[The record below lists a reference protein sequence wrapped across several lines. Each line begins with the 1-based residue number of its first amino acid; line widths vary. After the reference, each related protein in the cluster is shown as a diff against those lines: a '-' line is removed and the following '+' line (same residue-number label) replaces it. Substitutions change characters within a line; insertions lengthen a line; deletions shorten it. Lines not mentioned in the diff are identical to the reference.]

1 MKKLL
6 LLLLCLSLF
15 GTLAGQETQP
25 AQKQKP
31 KIGLVLSGGGAKGLA
46 HIGVLKVLEEAGV
59 EISYVGG
66 TSMGAIVGG
75 LYAAG
80 YSATELDSI
89 FRDLDAD
96 ALLRDFTPR
105 SSKNFFEKRNDEMY
119 ALTLPFKN
127 FKIGFPT
134 ALSKGL
140 YNYTTVNRLT
150 DHVRNIRDFNKLPIP
165 FVCIATDIETGEE
178 VVLHKGVLPDA
189 ILASGAFPSLYSPV
203 EIDGRLLIDGG
214 VTNNYPIEEVKKMGA
229 DIIIGVDV
237 QDPLKTRDQI
247 KGATGVLVQINNYQ
261 MIKKMDA
268 KRKATDIY
276 IKPDI
281 SGFSVVSFQDGVD
294 IIKKGEDAAL
304 KIIDTLRALGSGVP
318 IVKSHIGIKDS
329 LCIEQIEISGLKNYT
344 RSYIIGKLSFKP
356 GNKVSYDAFNNGIT
370 NLNATQNFTSISYSF
385 DRDEKDKGE
394 VLSLK
399 LRETPTT
406 RFLKFGLH
414 YDGLFKSAVVV
425 NLTQK
430 NFIKRND
437 VASLDVILG
446 DNFRYNLDYYIDNGF
461 YISYGF
467 HSHYYGFNRNISAN
481 YVSDAA
487 NLLNLETLNTD
498 FTDFTNQLYIQ
509 TIFARRFLLG
519 GGAEFKHLK
528 IKSPTLNNSNIDP
541 VFDDSDYFSAYS
553 YIKFDSYDN
562 KHFPTQGYFFSA
574 EAKAYLFSS
583 DYTNTF
589 NNFTTLKAEI
599 STAKTVAR
607 HLTIDLE
614 AESGLT
620 IGDNVATFDY
630 ILGGY
635 GYNTFHTLRHFFG
648 YDFLSLSGNSYIKGA
663 ATLDYEFVRKHHL
676 NVTANYANV
685 GSHLYREGELFS
697 LPKYSG
703 YAVGYGMET
712 IIGPLEI
719 KHSWS
724 PETGKHYTWFSVGF
738 WF

>member
-15 GTLAGQETQP
+15 GTLAGQEQQP
-25 AQKQKP
+25 DPARKP

-46 HIGVLKVLEEAGV
+46 HIGVIKVLEEAGV

-105 SSKNFFEKRNDEMY
+105 GSKNFFEKRNDEMY

-150 DHVRNIRDFNKLPIP
+150 DHVRNVRDFNKLPIP

-178 VVLHKGVLPDA
+178 VVLRSGVLPDA

-237 QDPLKTRDQI
+237 QDPLKTRDKI
-247 KGATGVLVQINNYQ
+247 RGATGILVQINNYQ
-261 MIKKMDA
+261 MLKKMDA
-268 KRKATDIY
+268 KRKATDVY

-281 SGFSVVSFQDGVD
+281 SGFSVVSFEEGVE
-294 IIKKGEDAAL
+294 IIQKGEEAAR
-304 KIIDTLRALGSGVP
+304 KILDTLKVLGTGAP
-318 IVKSHIGIKDS
+318 IVKPHIGIKDS
-329 LCIEQIEISGLKNYT
+329 LCIDQIDIIGLKNYT
-344 RSYIIGKLSFKP
+344 RSYVIGKLSFKP
-356 GNKVSYDAFNNGIT
+356 GNKISYDVFNNGIS
-370 NLNATQNFTSISYSF
+370 NLNATQNFTSISYYF
-385 DRDEKDKGE
+385 DKDPDKE
-394 VLSLK
+394 SAEILRLRLK
-399 LRETPTT
+399 ETPTT

-461 YISYGF
+461 YISYGL
-467 HSHYYGFNRNISAN
+467 HSHYYGFNRNVSAA
-481 YVSDAA
+481 YAGDTGFA
-487 NLLNLETLNTD
+487 LNLETINVD
-498 FTDFTNQLYIQ
+498 FSDFTNQIYIQ
-509 TIFARRFLLG
+509 TIFAQRFLLG

-528 IKSPTLNNSNIDP
+528 IKSPTLQNINP
-541 VFDDSDYFSAYS
+541 VFEDSDYVSAYS
-553 YIKFDSYDN
+553 YVKFDSYDN
-562 KHFPTQGYFFSA
+562 KYFPTEGYFFNA

-583 DYTNTF
+583 DYTNGF
-589 NNFTTLKAEI
+589 NNFTTVRAEI
-599 STAKTVAR
+599 STAKTISR
-607 HLTIDLE
+607 GLTLNLQ

-620 IGDNVATFDY
+620 IGDNVPSFDF

-635 GYNTFHTLRHFFG
+635 GYQMFHTLRHFYG
-648 YDFLSLSGNSYIKGA
+648 YDFVSLSGNSYLKGA
-663 ATLDYEFVRKHHL
+663 ATLDYEFLRKHHL

-724 PETGKHYTWFSVGF
+724 PETGHHYTWFSVGF